1 VSRTFR
7 RGADILHELR
17 QVAATASVGGTI
29 VSMTM
34 TTDDLLGGV
43 AKESLAAIVEEG
55 NAPLDVQRG

>member
-1 VSRTFR
+1 
-7 RGADILHELR
+7 
-17 QVAATASVGGTI
+17 
-29 VSMTM
+29 MTM